1 MEQELQ
7 SQLEEFEL
15 QQQLEELEKSQNVPQ
30 TQTSGEL
37 DLDGLQ
43 QRRDS
48 GETDEAILN
57 DLVNQAGTNFN
68 MDGKP
73 FDLAPLL
80 TTNTPASLLD
90 FITAGKMVS
99 SDVSSKPEAALA
111 GTATGLTN
119 IIGLPGDLVGMA
131 QNAVM
136 TPVEAGV
143 RRASNFVSGLTAPEG
158 VDDPSSPNYD
168 PDFYLSTDTKDFV
181 TTTDKPLLGGAMVR
195 DAGNAFNKAIGI
207 DSEYIEESSELSPE
221 LRPYFTFSR
230 VFTESVATAAA
241 VLKAA
246 KVGFGLSNPIMK
258 EAADNPAKF
267 RNAEL
272 AAGGGASGLAS
283 FTEAVGLGDNVWAM
297 MGAEFVGSLLGGGT
311 AAATNKAPDVL
322 SGAGKSLDTL
332 IAAFSPE
339 AANRGAINDILIA
352 AKDQRNALLE
362 KAKAAEA
369 SGDSALYDRLI
380 EDAEAHT
387 PERIIQDLETS
398 LALGDASPASGINLP
413 AGSLTDNPALLS
425 IQNALTKN
433 SDFKSD
439 VSKELNIALSQ
450 ILKTSEQL
458 AGAGNL
464 AAADTLRSRYFQ
476 QLLNSRISAAQNE
489 ATSRVSALSPGVS
502 PEVASTTAQSVL
514 FDAKMGIN
522 DMETYLWDRI
532 DPNLTTSGTELTK
545 RIRLLQKNRILE
557 GETLAGGG
565 QLDAVISA
573 IYKQAAGDGPMS
585 AKNVR
590 TFRSR
595 MLTEARTARDNNQ
608 YHQAGIFDE
617 LASAAVDELNTI
629 PMELGGAD
637 ILAARNFSKLKND
650 RFSRYFAKDV
660 AQTSDGATKLRP
672 TQVLETAVTG
682 TGTNRSENMSELRA
696 AASEADNVAP
706 KLTRLKDLDAQR
718 KAARDA
724 DFNATQN
731 VTQIEGT
738 VAADSANLATTDNVI
753 YPENTSYPRSQ
764 VRGEDFVTDDGTVIF
779 PPDGRRTPPQTFSDD
794 LVDEAGNPIP
804 RDELPDGMSDAE
816 KLDQMFNR
824 PKGATNRTNT
834 TDAPE
839 EEFKLNEGGQSAE
852 VPAIRDE
859 GVVQNLGSQMTQA
872 QEDFLRGSV
881 VKLRNTDGTISTE
894 KLEAFMSAQQNS
906 EVLKAFPEFRAE
918 LTGLV
923 DAQRT
928 ADEIAQRFSAI
939 AETGKLPD
947 AIGTVLKS
955 NSPVDDYTK
964 LAQEALGDQDAL
976 ADLRMATVDKLFESA
991 TAGENTDFIKLTEEL
1006 TRPLSGR
1013 SGDVSILEVMQQN
1026 GVINVEETDALVE
1039 LMAEG
1044 LRIQRSSMDIREF
1057 QDVVTQTSDIISN
1070 GSRILGANFGSMF
1083 GMGDGS
1089 QLQAAAIGSA
1099 AFKKITSGLPVG
1111 NKLNQMRIM
1120 MLNPR
1125 LLVAALKQNPTIRKG
1140 AIDAFKEY
1148 AIKYGQ
1154 SFKGLSKPMAVGKL
1168 ALDATLFPVP
1178 IARGAAVS
1186 AFDNAPITSSGAFS
1200 EGRPRDESRP
1210 VVTVDQQME
1219 EALPQ

>member
-15 QQQLEELEKSQNVPQ
+15 QQQLEELEKSQNALEP
-30 TQTSGEL
+30 QTSGEL

-43 QRRDS
+43 QRRGS

-80 TTNTPASLLD
+80 NTNTPASLLD

-99 SDVSSKPEAALA
+99 SDVSSEPEAALA
-111 GTATGLTN
+111 GTATALTN
-119 IIGLPGDLVGMA
+119 IVGLPGDLLGMA

-143 RRASNFVSGLTAPEG
+143 RRASNFVAGLNAPEG

-311 AAATNKAPDVL
+311 AAVTNKAPDVL

-413 AGSLTDNPALLS
+413 AGSLTGNPVLLS
-425 IQNALTKN
+425 IQNALTNN
-433 SDFKSD
+433 SDFASD

-489 ATSRVSALSPGVS
+489 ATARVSALSPGVS

-514 FDAKMGIN
+514 FEAKMGIN

-532 DPNLTTSGTELTK
+532 DPNLTTSGTELSK
-545 RIRLLQKNRILE
+545 RIRLLQNNRILE

-573 IYKQAAGDGPMS
+573 IYRQAAGDGPMS

-682 TGTNRSENMSELRA
+682 TATNRSENMSELRA

-706 KLTRLKDLDAQR
+706 KLTQLKDLDAQR
-718 KAARDA
+718 KAARAA
-724 DFNATQN
+724 DFNATQ
-731 VTQIEGT
+731 IEGT
-738 VAADSANLATTDNVI
+738 ATADRANVATNDNVI
-753 YPENTSYPRSQ
+753 YPENTSYPTGQ
-764 VRGEDFVTDDGTVIF
+764 GGEGFTTDDGTVIF

-794 LVDEAGNPIP
+794 LVDESGNPIP

-824 PKGATNRTNT
+824 PEGATNRPNT
-834 TDAPE
+834 ADAPE
-839 EEFKLNEGGQSAE
+839 EEFILNEGGQSAE

-928 ADEIAQRFSAI
+928 ADEIARRFGAI
-939 AETGKLPD
+939 SETGKLPD

-955 NSPVDDYTK
+955 DTPVDDYTR
-964 LAQEALGDQDAL
+964 LAQEALGDRDAL
-976 ADLRMATVDKLFESA
+976 ADLRMATIDKLFESA

-1013 SGDVSILEVMQQN
+1013 SGDVSVLEVMQQN
-1026 GVINVEETDALVE
+1026 GVINAEETEALVE

-1044 LRIQRSSMDIREF
+1044 LRIQRSSMDVREF
-1057 QDVVTQTSDIISN
+1057 QDVVTQTSDIIAN
-1070 GSRILGANFGSMF
+1070 GSRILGANFGAMF

-1099 AFKKITSGLPVG
+1099 AFKKITAGLPVG
-1111 NKLNQMRIM
+1111 NKLKQMRIM

-1140 AIDAFKEY
+1140 AIDTLKEFT
-1148 AIKYGQ
+1148 IKYGQ

-1168 ALDATLFPVP
+1168 ALDATLLEGR
-1178 IARGAAVS
+1178 IARRAAVS
-1186 AFDNAPITSSGAFS
+1186 AFDNAPITSAGAFS
-1200 EGRPRDESRP
+1200 EGRPRDETRP
-1210 VVTVDQQME
+1210 VVTVEEQMMD
-1219 EALPQ
+1219 LNVQ